1 MAKHHPA
8 HVGVAGGSAQIA
20 FNRRLAGRV
29 KCSRCCLQLDD
40 CTSVCKY
47 RRYAQRS
54 ETHRRLRLRRSR
66 KRLSQTFRR
75 FDGSSE
81 MNRSPHQRFVSRWP
95 RSGSRSRLWCSH
107 PVARDLTALR
117 HAVVGVDG
125 SAQQVARAR
134 RNLPKATLIKA
145 DMCEVAF
152 EVGSFNAV
160 RAFYSITHVPRT
172 YQGPL
177 IANIAAWLKPGGTF
191 VAALDQAQRARGPV
205 NG

>member
-47 RRYAQRS
+47 RRYVQRS

-81 MNRSPHQRFVSRWP
+81 IV
-95 RSGSRSRLWCSH
+95 GRLINGLSAAGRGRVLDLGCGAGI
-107 PVARDLTALR
+107 PVARDLTALG

-134 RNLPKATLIKA
+134 RNVPKATLIEA
-145 DMCEVAF
+145 DICEVAF

-160 RAFYSITHVPRT
+160 RAFYSITHVPGT

-177 IANIAAWLKPGGTF
+177 IANIAAWLKPGGIF